1 MSAYVSIREEVLE
14 KLQNHLPELQE
25 RFGIET
31 IGIFGSVARGD
42 DSESS
47 DVDVLYAFEE
57 GRGDLFE
64 YAHAT
69 EYLENLFGRN
79 IDFVSIRWMN
89 PRLRKYVEPEMI
101 LFGKEAEA
109 VA

>member
-1 MSAYVSIREEVLE
+1 MSAYVSIREDVLE
-14 KLQNHLPELQE
+14 KLQNHLPELKK
-25 RFGIET
+25 RFGIKT

-64 YAHAT
+64 YAHVT
-69 EYLENLFGRN
+69 EYLETLFGRN

-89 PRLRKYVEPEMI
+89 ERLRKYVEPEMI
-101 LFGKEAEA
+101 LFGNETEAA
-109 VA
+109 A